1 MNFELPQCRVQKVR
15 PTRSYGESPSTTTQ
29 KAVKPGKVTI
39 DRERCKGCG
48 YCVEFCPREALVMS
62 DELGPKGY
70 TLAKV
75 ADTNKCLGCGLCEI
89 ICPEFAIR
97 LEQGEDKK

>member
-1 MNFELPQCRVQKVR
+1 MQSAKDSAHPKLWR
-15 PTRSYGESPSTTTQ
+15 
-29 KAVKPGKVTI
+29 KPFDHDAKSCQAREGAI

-48 YCVEFCPREALVMS
+48 YCVEFCPREALKMS